1 MLPSTAVEIYNSLL
15 KAVGEFK
22 SPAYRNFFTRK
33 ANEDFK
39 TLKSQSNDGKK
50 VCVVEKYIDT
60 QRDLIDVMK
69 RQTLIYNM
77 FYDEKSGI

>member
-15 KAVGEFK
+15 KTVGEFK

-39 TLKSQSNDGKK
+39 NLKDVSNDGKK
-50 VCVVEKYIDT
+50 VCVVEKYIEA
-60 QRDLIDVMK
+60 QRDLIDIMK
-69 RQTLIYNM
+69 RQSLIYNM
-77 FYDEKSGI
+77 FYDDKSGI